1 MSSQRA
7 RGQRTK
13 IHTEAVMILSEE
25 QQADAK
31 RKALFMNEYAL
42 RKLVENLF
50 DTLECYRASY
60 RGTEAY
66 VKGRQS

>member
-1 MSSQRA
+1 
-7 RGQRTK
+7 
-13 IHTEAVMILSEE
+13 MILTEE